1 MQPKVF
7 WGSCVATAAFLFS
20 TNFFTNP
27 ALADIGF
34 KQVSIGQSQGLGG
47 NDIPTLEISPVWGLT
62 ISFIKTNELVQQA
75 RISDPSRV
83 LVDFDSPLTGGIE
96 PRTPQ
101 LGAPGRTPTGA
112 AVIYLRQIGDPF
124 KLPTR
129 LTAKAKKSNKLP
141 LTIITTDR
149 SNQRK
154 LYQFLLVLGKDTK
167 YSTVEVVPDSFFA
180 RPVVAAP
187 APPPIDVAT
196 LFSQGLAL
204 AKQKNMI
211 VPASPLDQRLQAL
224 QSILQRSSTLEAAA
238 QQTNVPMRIVQ
249 QIMQLKP

>member
-1 MQPKVF
+1 MQPKFF
-7 WGSCVATAAFLFS
+7 WGSCVATAAFL
-20 TNFFTNP
+20 FFTNP

-47 NDIPTLEISPVWGLT
+47 KDVPTLEISPLWGLT

-83 LVDFDSPLTGGIE
+83 LVDFDSPLAGGSE
-96 PRTPQ
+96 PRIPQ
-101 LGAPGRTPTGA
+101 LGVPGRTQAGA

-129 LTAKAKKSNKLP
+129 LTAKAKKSSKLP

-167 YSTVEVVPDSFFA
+167 YSAVEVVPDSFFA
-180 RPVVAAP
+180 RPIVAAP
-187 APPPIDVAT
+187 APPPIDVAA
-196 LFSQGLAL
+196 LFSQGLSL

-211 VPASPLDQRLQAL
+211 VPASPLDRRLQAL
-224 QSILQRSSTLEAAA
+224 QSILQRGSTLEVAA
-238 QQTNVPMRIVQ
+238 QQTDVPMRIVQ